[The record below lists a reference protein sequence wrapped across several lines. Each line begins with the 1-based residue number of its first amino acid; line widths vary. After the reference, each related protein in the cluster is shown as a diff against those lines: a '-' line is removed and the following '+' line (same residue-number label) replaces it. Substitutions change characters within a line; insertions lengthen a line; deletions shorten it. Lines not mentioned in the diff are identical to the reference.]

1 MFMLSTGGAIVFGLV
16 MFGLLLWRMQAVG
29 MFLFIAVACFA
40 WAWLH
45 TVSPVSFAILLI
57 VVSLAVLV
65 ATVRFAVS
73 DEKPTRR

>member
-29 MFLFIAVACFA
+29 MFLFAVVAYFA

-45 TVSPVSFAILLI
+45 TVSPVASAILLI

-73 DEKPTRR
+73 DGKATRP